1 MKQRCGRLQT
11 LAGFTLIE
19 ILVAMTILFS
29 VVTSGFIAYQTALN
43 ASDRANQTT
52 VLLTALPFI
61 QQQIRS
67 DLLQQ
72 PTQSQG
78 EGSMLQVGY
87 RFRNQA
93 GELTAAPEFADEL
106 EMGAE
111 PNRPR
116 FRLHHIELELSYQQ
130 QVRTF
135 SYQELTWI
143 E

>member
-1 MKQRCGRLQT
+1 MNQRLHQGT
-11 LAGFTLIE
+11 GFTLIE
-19 ILVAMTILFS
+19 ILIALTILFS
-29 VVTSGFIAYQTALN
+29 VVTTGFIAYQTALA

-61 QQQIRS
+61 QQQIRN

-72 PTQSQG
+72 PTQG
-78 EGSMLQVGY
+78 EGQGTMLLVGY

-106 EMGAE
+106 EIGAE
-111 PNRPR
+111 PHRPR

-135 SYQELTWI
+135 SYRELTWI